1 MRILWVKMG
10 GLWPSTSGGRVRS
23 LRIIGELSRRHRVTV
38 ITTHGPDEDPKGLAL
53 HLSLCNSV
61 MSIPYVVPKKESATF
76 PAAVARSWLS
86 PYPVDLWK
94 WCVPAVRDEVRRLM
108 AANAVDLCIAD
119 FLCAVANVPLGG
131 AVPVVLFQHNVE
143 HLIWRRLSELERK
156 PWRRMLFE
164 IEWRKLRRREAEAC
178 AGSDLTIAVS
188 EQDGHRLASLAPG
201 ARVSPIPTG
210 VDTTYFVPDG
220 TAQLPARLVFTG
232 SMDWHPNEDAVLY
245 FIDAILPR
253 IRSEVPHA
261 SFAVVGRNPSD
272 RLRTAG
278 ERSGVLITGTVDD
291 VRPFVRE
298 AAVYVVP
305 LRAGGGTRLKIFEA
319 LSLGKAVVSTTVG
332 AEGLAL
338 ASGRDAVIADGP
350 ADFASAVVSLL
361 RDPRRREALGTAG
374 RRLVESRY
382 TWTHVAS
389 EFETL
394 CIDAFV
400 HHAQSRTRAS
410 RRVDLSQER
419 PCTIDRARLLDGER
433 IPSGRLHRHS

>member
-1 MRILWVKMG
+1 
-10 GLWPSTSGGRVRS
+10 
-23 LRIIGELSRRHRVTV
+23 
-38 ITTHGPDEDPKGLAL
+38 
-53 HLSLCNSV
+53 
-61 MSIPYVVPKKESATF
+61 
-76 PAAVARSWLS
+76 
-86 PYPVDLWK
+86 
-94 WCVPAVRDEVRRLM
+94 
-108 AANAVDLCIAD
+108 
-119 FLCAVANVPLGG
+119 
-131 AVPVVLFQHNVE
+131 
-143 HLIWRRLSELERK
+143 
-156 PWRRMLFE
+156 
-164 IEWRKLRRREAEAC
+164 
-178 AGSDLTIAVS
+178 
-188 EQDGHRLASLAPG
+188 
-201 ARVSPIPTG
+201 
-210 VDTTYFVPDG
+210 
-220 TAQLPARLVFTG
+220 
-232 SMDWHPNEDAVLY
+232 MDWHPNEDAVLY

-253 IRSEVPHA
+253 IRSEVPAA

-272 RLRTAG
+272 RLRAAG

-400 HHAQSRTRAS
+400 HHAQSRSRAG
-410 RRVDLSQER
+410 RRVDVSLER
-419 PCTIDRARLLDGER
+419 PCADRAGSRPGWRTE
-433 IPSGRLHRHS
+433 

>member
-1 MRILWVKMG
+1 
-10 GLWPSTSGGRVRS
+10 
-23 LRIIGELSRRHRVTV
+23 
-38 ITTHGPDEDPKGLAL
+38 
-53 HLSLCNSV
+53 

-94 WCVPAVRDEVRRLM
+94 WCVPGVRDQVRRLM
-108 AANAVDLCIAD
+108 AGNSIDICIAD

-131 AVPVVLFQHNVE
+131 AVPVVLFEHNVE

-156 PWRRMLFE
+156 PWRRMLLE

-188 EQDGHRLASLAPG
+188 EEDRHRLASLAPG
-201 ARVSPIPTG
+201 ARISPIPTG
-210 VDTTYFVPDG
+210 VDTSYFVPDG
-220 TAQLPARLVFTG
+220 TAQQPARLVFTG
-232 SMDWHPNEDAVLY
+232 SMDWHPNEDGVLY

-253 IRSEVPHA
+253 IRSEVPET

-272 RLRTAG
+272 RLREACG
-278 ERSGVLITGTVDD
+278 RNGVLITGTVDD

-338 ASGRDAVIADGP
+338 VSGRDGVIADGP
-350 ADFASAVVSLL
+350 ADFARAVVSLL
-361 RDPRRREALGTAG
+361 RDSKQREALGAAG
-374 RRLVESRY
+374 RRLVEDRY
-382 TWTHVAS
+382 TWTHVAH

-394 CIDAFV
+394 CLDAFV
-400 HHAQSRTRAS
+400 SHASQARAG
-410 RRVDLSQER
+410 RRDLSREQ
-419 PCTIDRARLLDGER
+419 PCSIDRARVLSVQRNE
-433 IPSGRLHRHS
+433 SGRLPRHS

>member
-1 MRILWVKMG
+1 M
-10 GLWPSTSGGRVRS
+10 
-23 LRIIGELSRRHRVTV
+23 
-38 ITTHGPDEDPKGLAL
+38 
-53 HLSLCNSV
+53 
-61 MSIPYVVPKKESATF
+61 
-76 PAAVARSWLS
+76 
-86 PYPVDLWK
+86 
-94 WCVPAVRDEVRRLM
+94 PAVRDEVRRLM
-108 AANAVDLCIAD
+108 TANSVDLCIAD

-188 EQDGHRLASLAPG
+188 EQDRHRLASLAPG
-201 ARVSPIPTG
+201 ARVSPISTG
-210 VDTTYFVPDG
+210 VDTSYFMPDG

-253 IRSEVPHA
+253 IRSEVPQA

-272 RLRTAG
+272 RLRAAG

-332 AEGLAL
+332 AEGLGL

-382 TWTHVAS
+382 TWTHVAR

-400 HHAQSRTRAS
+400 HHAQSRSRAG
-410 RRVDLSQER
+410 RRVDLSLER
-419 PCTIDRARLLDGER
+419 PCSIER
-433 IPSGRLHRHS
+433 GRVLTVRRNESARLHRHS